1 MKCFKVTQDQ
11 KFITYLKFLETSFN
25 LHNVQ
30 DFIHMLLTCL
40 SLPQYI
46 NTYKFLINISKHQ
59 VQEVYQEKDLSER
72 LDKMNGLFADFVNK
86 LEIWNKLE
94 EQYDFRAD

>member
-1 MKCFKVTQDQ
+1 
-11 KFITYLKFLETSFN
+11 
-25 LHNVQ
+25 
-30 DFIHMLLTCL
+30 MLLTCL

-46 NTYKFLINISKHQ
+46 NTYKFLINISRHQ
-59 VQEVYQEKDLSER
+59 VQQVYEEPELSTR
-72 LDKMNGLFADFVNK
+72 LDRMNGLFADFVNK

>member
-1 MKCFKVTQDQ
+1 
-11 KFITYLKFLETSFN
+11 LKFLESNFN
-25 LHNVQ
+25 LKNVP

-59 VQEVYQEKDLSER
+59 VQEVFQEKDLSER
-72 LDKMNGLFADFVNK
+72 LDKMNSLFADFVNK

-94 EQYDFRAD
+94 E

>member
-1 MKCFKVTQDQ
+1 
-11 KFITYLKFLETSFN
+11 
-25 LHNVQ
+25 
-30 DFIHMLLTCL
+30 MLLTCL

-46 NTYKFLINISKHQ
+46 NTYKFLINISRHQ
-59 VQEVYQEKDLSER
+59 VQQVYEEPELSAR
-72 LDKMNGLFADFVNK
+72 LDRMNGLFADFVNK